1 MPLIAEPGARFT
13 VAAAV
18 ALALGIG
25 ATSALFSVVWA
36 VLLKPLPYHDP
47 DRLVA
52 ILHGDEVNSPV
63 SPADDLDL
71 RRAARSFAS
80 MAAAQAWSANLA
92 GDGRAERVPALQ
104 VTPGCSTCSV
114 SSRHWGVCWL
124 GPTTERACASSRHRT
139 HAVDAPLRRHPG
151 IVGRRVRL
159 NGDDYQIVGVMPES
173 FRFAPFW
180 QTQAELWVPLDLHA
194 RRTDRPGRSLR
205 VFARLANGVTLD
217 AARAEIR
224 VLNDRLVQAHPI
236 PIAD

>member
-1 MPLIAEPGARFT
+1 MDAMLQDFRYAVRSLSRARGFT

-63 SPADDLDL
+63 SPADYLDL

-104 VTPGCSTCSV
+104 VTPGLF
-114 SSRHWGVCWL
+114 HLLGVQPAL
-124 GPTTERACASSRHRT
+124 GRVLRRVLTTERAMRFKSSSDTRCGRAAS
-139 HAVDAPLRRHPG
+139 A
-151 IVGRRVRL
+151 
-159 NGDDYQIVGVMPES
+159 
-173 FRFAPFW
+173 
-180 QTQAELWVPLDLHA
+180 
-194 RRTDRPGRSLR
+194 
-205 VFARLANGVTLD
+205 
-217 AARAEIR
+217 
-224 VLNDRLVQAHPI
+224 PI
-236 PIAD
+236 PASLGDVFG

>member
-1 MPLIAEPGARFT
+1 MDAMLQDFRYAVRSLSRARGFT

-63 SPADDLDL
+63 SPADYLDL

-104 VTPGCSTCSV
+104 VTPGLFHLLV
-114 SSRHWGVCWL
+114 L
-124 GPTTERACASSRHRT
+124 TTERAMRFKSSSDTRCGRAAS
-139 HAVDAPLRRHPG
+139 A
-151 IVGRRVRL
+151 
-159 NGDDYQIVGVMPES
+159 
-173 FRFAPFW
+173 
-180 QTQAELWVPLDLHA
+180 
-194 RRTDRPGRSLR
+194 
-205 VFARLANGVTLD
+205 
-217 AARAEIR
+217 
-224 VLNDRLVQAHPI
+224 PI
-236 PIAD
+236 PASLGEVSG